1 MSVLITA
8 NPFGIRTALF
18 ARHVQHVVFIHFPIA
33 LFVSAVGFDF
43 IAKWKKNQALVATV
57 YFNLLLAAAATI
69 PSLLTG
75 LAAWKWALT
84 GQALR
89 GILLMHLVLACTSTA
104 LIWVVYLVQWRSLR
118 YPEQPL
124 PGYRLVIEAFAVFLV
139 GLTAHLGGFLS
150 GVNGPS

>member
-1 MSVLITA
+1 MSVTV
-8 NPFGIRTALF
+8 NPFDIRTALF
-18 ARHVQHVVFIHFPIA
+18 ARHAQHVVFIHFPIA

-43 IAKWKKNQALVATV
+43 IAEWKKNQALVATV

-75 LAAWKWALT
+75 LAAWQWALT

-104 LIWVVYLVQWRSLR
+104 LIWFVYLVHWRSLR